1 MGPVVGSVLKDP
13 ATELFYDLLRN
24 VEIILGEPF
33 ALKLLHY
40 VLSSCGSIAVI
51 LLLLVK
57 PAVRM
62 RRRIRNILRDFA
74 IRLNTNWVLLKRQK
88 RRPSEMTVIDLFR
101 SEVGL

>member
-1 MGPVVGSVLKDP
+1 MDLVVDSVLKDP

-24 VEIILGEPF
+24 VGLILREPF

-40 VLSSCGSIAVI
+40 VLSSCWSMAVV

-57 PAVRM
+57 PVVRE
-62 RRRIRNILRDFA
+62 RKNSQHVRNFA
-74 IRLNTNWVLLKRQK
+74 IRLNTNWALLKRQL